1 MSDSIIELKNISV
14 HFQNGSESVD
24 AVKNINL
31 AIEKGEIFGI
41 VGYSGAGKSSLVR
54 LINLLHHPSSGDMMI
69 SQTKTVKNGN
79 VLIKGKELRNL
90 RQKIGMIF
98 QHFNL
103 LDQSTVLGNV
113 LFALKHSKM
122 SKEKRLEKAKKLV
135 EEVGLF
141 DRIDNY
147 PSQLSGGQKQRVAIA
162 RALANDPEI
171 LISDEATSALDPKT
185 TKQILEL
192 LADLNKR
199 TGLTIVLITHE
210 MQVVKNIAN
219 RVAVMRDGEIIE
231 KNSTYNIFAHPQ
243 KPLTKEFIES
253 ASGNQEALEKIL
265 RQPEIA
271 RLQKNEFLI
280 QLGFSGSST
289 DEPLISSLAKN
300 YGVSAN
306 ILYGN
311 VETIENIP
319 IGTLIVVLSG
329 TATKL
334 KQALDEIKKQNVKLE
349 IIKEGK

>member
-14 HFQNGSESVD
+14 HFQNGSESID

-69 SQTKTVKNGN
+69 GQTKTVKNGN

-141 DRIDNY
+141 DRIDNH

-192 LADLNKR
+192 LADLNKQ

-231 KNSTYNIFAHPQ
+231 KNSTYSIFADPQ

>member
-14 HFQNGSESVD
+14 HFQNGSESID

-69 SQTKTVKNGN
+69 GQTKTVKNGN

-141 DRIDNY
+141 DRIDNH

-231 KNSTYNIFAHPQ
+231 KNSTYSIFADPQ

-265 RQPEIA
+265 RQPEIV

>member
-14 HFQNGSESVD
+14 HFQNGSESID

-69 SQTKTVKNGN
+69 GQTKTVKNGN

-141 DRIDNY
+141 DRIDNH

-231 KNSTYNIFAHPQ
+231 KNSTYSIFADPQ

-271 RLQKNEFLI
+271 RLKKNEFLI